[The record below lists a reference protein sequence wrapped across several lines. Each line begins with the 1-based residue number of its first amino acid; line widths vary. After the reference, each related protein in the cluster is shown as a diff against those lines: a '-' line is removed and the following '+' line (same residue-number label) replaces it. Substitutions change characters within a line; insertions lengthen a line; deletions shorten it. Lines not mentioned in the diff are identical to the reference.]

1 MRPVLGF
8 AVILVAWPPVLGIN
22 CTALVKPRDAS
33 PIRSPQNIHEWLSE
47 RFRGRDVVEVGTR
60 NGDGMMC
67 FAQTAR
73 TAVAVEIEREYC
85 DILQRRSDNLRRRGQ
100 GNFSVVCAD
109 FKRSRL
115 DGDIFTWWEQAPYL
129 TNVDA
134 VRHLRREVHRGHI
147 RKGAEAVV
155 LFDMSWHDDVT
166 SLRTLVEQA
175 AWTQNIEFD
184 EEALCVR
191 KQQQLIRAGKRRKDS
206 SESCERA
213 KGRFIVAGI
222 PLLRLPRLT
231 ARVYTGEP

>member
-1 MRPVLGF
+1 MITP
-8 AVILVAWPPVLGIN
+8 
-22 CTALVKPRDAS
+22 
-33 PIRSPQNIHEWLSE
+33 
-47 RFRGRDVVEVGTR
+47 
-60 NGDGMMC
+60 
-67 FAQTAR
+67 AR
-73 TAVAVEIEREYC
+73 TSSLLEARLMIR
-85 DILQRRSDNLRRRGQ
+85 IL
-100 GNFSVVCAD
+100 C
-109 FKRSRL
+109 
-115 DGDIFTWWEQAPYL
+115 W
-129 TNVDA
+129 
-134 VRHLRREVHRGHI
+134 
-147 RKGAEAVV
+147 EAVV